1 MDRTVLQAIL
11 DHDFSSPAAVCS
23 QLGWKGSVPR
33 KDYPVMLVPETG
45 RPIGTVGGGGL
56 EHAVIESAR
65 ESMAAGEVRF
75 EQHRLDQPDADA
87 PGGICGGQSQMLI
100 EPLTP
105 EIQAFW
111 QSVQTAEQAG
121 EPLIVITRVSAQDG
135 WTVDR
140 RQAPD
145 QLPEG
150 TPAAVD
156 KAWTVARNEG
166 RSRSLDTSAGFYL
179 VQCLPRQPVLH
190 LFGAGH
196 VSHAVA
202 QMAHFIALD
211 IIVYDD
217 RLELANPQRF
227 PNARSIITTDTVAA
241 AGAIALDPG
250 DLILV
255 LARGHKLDLGLLEV
269 LLNREWRYLGLIS
282 SKVKWRL
289 VAEKLLAAGVSAERI
304 AEVHAPVGLAIQS
317 ETVPE
322 IAVSIIA
329 EIIHQLHTTG
339 RSELSLARRRPQR
352 ANK

>member
-1 MDRTVLQAIL
+1 M
-11 DHDFSSPAAVCS
+11 
-23 QLGWKGSVPR
+23 PR

-65 ESMAAGEVRF
+65 EVIAGGKVRF
-75 EQHRLDQPDADA
+75 ERHRLDQPDPDA

-111 QSVQTAEQAG
+111 QSVKAGEQAA
-121 EPLIVITRVSAQDG
+121 EPIIVITQVTANGG
-135 WTVDR
+135 WTVHR
-140 RQAPD
+140 LLAPE
-145 QLPEG
+145 QLPES
-150 TPAAVD
+150 TPDDVG
-156 KAWTVARNEG
+156 KALAVARKEG
-166 RSRSLDTSAGFYL
+166 RSRSLDTSTGFYL

-202 QMAHFIALD
+202 QLADFIALD
-211 IIVYDD
+211 VIVYDD
-217 RLELANPQRF
+217 RLELANPARY

-241 AGAIALDPG
+241 AGETAMDPG
-250 DLILV
+250 DLVLV
-255 LARGHKLDLGLLEV
+255 LAREHNLDLELLRV

-289 VAEKLLAAGVSAERI
+289 LAEKLLAAGISTERI

-329 EIIHQLHTTG
+329 EIIHQIHIGG
-339 RSELSLARRRPQR
+339 RSELSLAGRRPNHAEKEIHR
-352 ANK
+352 EVSR